1 MKRKKRPSPLGE
13 RAEQLLD
20 LPAGSLTAAPRI
32 ELTGDRQML
41 IENGCRLRVCEE
53 DRIGMETACGTL
65 WVRGGRLCLTV
76 LSADSLTVCGH
87 ILSVEYAE

>member
-1 MKRKKRPSPLGE
+1 MKRRKRPSALGE
-13 RAEQLLD
+13 RAERLLD
-20 LPAGSLTAAPRI
+20 LPAGSLTSAPRI
-32 ELTGDRQML
+32 ELTGDRQVR

-53 DRIGMETACGTL
+53 DRIALETACGTL